1 MKKILVKW
9 KMNLRGKNDQFVGL
23 KSKMDSRKHVDD
35 EENKT
40 GKGVNSDDI
49 KNRKHEESFV

>member
-1 MKKILVKW
+1 
-9 KMNLRGKNDQFVGL
+9 MNLRGKNDQFVGL